1 MREVAKQLKQRYD
14 KVPVFMIYLF
24 LLVNKKGF
32 IKHLIIF
39 LSLLGILAMLF
50 VIILSIV
57 HIIYDGYNYYIT
69 LCISVLLLVLLCYSF
84 IDEKGGGND
93 VD

>member
-1 MREVAKQLKQRYD
+1 MREVAKQLKQRYN

-57 HIIYDGYNYYIT
+57 YIIYDGYNYYIT

-84 IDEKGGGND
+84 IDAKGGGND